1 MALICCIS
9 TMHRSLKEH
18 FRLLR
23 NLRHC
28 TLVSTMSTT
37 RFIYKKIYAKNHTFR
52 SLVTCSFFD
61 VFIHIS
67 WYWILWSPYLFPI
80 RCKIKWYS
88 NIDNNTVN
96 SDTRYF
102 AKHKTPNNKW
112 RLYMQGILIWISRVT
127 FPRDKFTGIDCTI
140 LKNNSN

>member
-1 MALICCIS
+1 MLYIYNVYILR
-9 TMHRSLKEH
+9 TL
-18 FRLLR
+18 RLLR

-37 RFIYKKIYAKNHTFR
+37 RFIYKKIYAINHTFR
-52 SLVTCSFFD
+52 SLVTRSFFD
-61 VFIHIS
+61 VFIHIN
-67 WYWILWSPYLFPI
+67 WYWILWSPYLLPI

-102 AKHKTPNNKW
+102 AKHKTSNNKW
-112 RLYMQGILIWISRVT
+112 RFYMQGILIWISRVT
-127 FPRDKFTGIDCTI
+127 FPRDKFTVLIVPYSKQ
-140 LKNNSN
+140 L